1 MIGLLS
7 RQKIP
12 DNTCDW
18 GSPNVENDVLHRAIA
33 ETINCCNR
41 NRNSEDNRQY
51 VWSILVIDHVY
62 LFCNLL

>member
-12 DNTCDW
+12 DNTCDC

-51 VWSILVIDHVY
+51 VWSILDIDVY